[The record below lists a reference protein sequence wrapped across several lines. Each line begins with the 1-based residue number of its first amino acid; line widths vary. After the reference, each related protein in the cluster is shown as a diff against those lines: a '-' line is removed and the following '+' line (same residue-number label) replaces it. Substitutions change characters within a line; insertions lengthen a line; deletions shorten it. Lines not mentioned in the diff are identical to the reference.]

1 MPSCEETRKRVVS
14 YEWPLTLASCFS
26 SCLSLVA
33 KICCRRFLER
43 KYRGSFSSTYLVFW
57 WKSGSFLQKRL
68 RPYAFDIFTNSRLII
83 YMTLKAIVATKIVE
97 YKKRGIN
104 QYVRS
109 LKRLDCLVVRQKGH
123 WNKVSRKPLKLAR
136 CKCLIINSSNMQF
149 QVSQN
154 RVFSRQVR
162 YSLCQLKWC

>member
-1 MPSCEETRKRVVS
+1 VWGNEETCCELRV
-14 YEWPLTLASCFS
+14 TTD
-26 SCLSLVA
+26 SCLMLL
-33 KICCRRFLER
+33 FLPFLSGEDMLP
-43 KYRGSFSSTYLVFW
+43 KVSWWEVSRGRGNSVYLMLC
-57 WKSGSFLQKRL
+57 WKSGPYLKIKL
-68 RPYAFDIFTNSRLII
+68 RPYAFDIFTNFRLII

-154 RVFSRQVR
+154 HVFLGQQSMQSKNNFQV
-162 YSLCQLKWC
+162 C